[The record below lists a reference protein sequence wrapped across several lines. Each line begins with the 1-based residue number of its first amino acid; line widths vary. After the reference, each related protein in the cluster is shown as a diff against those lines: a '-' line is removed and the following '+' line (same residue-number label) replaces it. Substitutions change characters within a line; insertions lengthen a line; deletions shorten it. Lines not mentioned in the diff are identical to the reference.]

1 MYVLSCNDI
10 YEMEKEVK
18 SIYGIS
24 ETILMENAG
33 AALFNFIKKTA
44 DKNSKMLILA
54 GPGNNGGDGFV
65 LMRHL
70 RVNGYNADLYYPV
83 NDNKYN
89 KTAQTNLNILNNLN
103 IPLYDLSTLN
113 NIDNYNISAK
123 GTTLQEASRA
133 YIQAVSKN
141 SSTYVVGSDEAYG
154 YNYEGIVE
162 RISAVVEDGST
173 YYYLILDGKP
183 NKIFMA
189 PYSLS
194 NELAITREGDTV
206 KVYYVDDSNGTVD
219 IVSFENVAF
228 AVQISDKQEERNELD
243 KGTSAIKSE
252 KK

>member
-83 NDNKYN
+83 NDKKN
-89 KTAQTNLNILNNLN
+89 QM
-103 IPLYDLSTLN
+103 LYQ
-113 NIDNYNISAK
+113 NY
-123 GTTLQEASRA
+123 RA
-133 YIQAVSKN
+133 
-141 SSTYVVGSDEAYG
+141 
-154 YNYEGIVE
+154 
-162 RISAVVEDGST
+162 
-173 YYYLILDGKP
+173 
-183 NKIFMA
+183 
-189 PYSLS
+189 
-194 NELAITREGDTV
+194 LA
-206 KVYYVDDSNGTVD
+206 
-219 IVSFENVAF
+219 
-228 AVQISDKQEERNELD
+228 KQEPNIIFGGRLGLYQYLD
-243 KGTSAIKSE
+243 MDKVVIKALECVESLE
-252 KK
+252 KKEQERG